1 VVRNSKYR
9 EVNEK
14 GATPKTY
21 NAWRDMNRRCYE
33 KVHHKYPQYGAR
45 GIKVCPRWRYDNPK
59 GYINFFNDMGVPP
72 ENRSLD
78 RINNN
83 QNYTPKNCRWA
94 DHSTQMKNRRKFAS
108 LGSFTA
114 QELAKFLSSH
124 NDTYILEVL
133 KHLKRKR

>member
-9 EVNEK
+9 EINEK
-14 GATPKTY
+14 GANSKTY

-33 KVHHKYPQYGAR
+33 KTHHKYSQYGAR
-45 GIKVCPRWRYDNPK
+45 GIKVCPRWRHDNPK
-59 GYINFFNDMGVPP
+59 GYINFFNDMGVPS
-72 ENRSLD
+72 EDRSLD

-94 DHSTQMKNRRKFAS
+94 DASTQMKNRRKFAS

-114 QELAKFLSSH
+114 QELAKFLSSQ